1 MFPSTYN
8 NPRVIKNFKPTLI
21 GSLEVFFGVKEIIT
35 EILKQVIQDGKGIE
49 VNTSSHRYGLKDLTP
64 SRAILRLYKDLNG
77 KIVTI
82 G

>member
-1 MFPSTYN
+1 M
-8 NPRVIKNFKPTLI
+8 
-21 GSLEVFFGVKEIIT
+21 VKEIIT
-35 EILKQVIQDGKGIE
+35 EILKQVIQDGKGIL